1 MFILKMNI
9 DQNWVEENIDDIM
22 KIFCKINSQFNVNDN
37 ESHRV
42 AKSRHKKKILED
54 MDKIAYRPIY
64 YIARR
69 QKDHLEMKHE
79 MKQLRDE
86 IDELET
92 SNHAN
97 AENLKE
103 EKENSRKLKEENS
116 MLKKY
121 NERLKKRIEELEK
134 NIEDNK

>member
-1 MFILKMNI
+1 MNI

-22 KIFCKINSQFNVNDN
+22 KIFCKINSQFNVKDN

-69 QKDHLEMKHE
+69 NKDHLEMKHE
-79 MKQLRDE
+79 MKELRNE
-86 IDELET
+86 IDELEN

-97 AENLKE
+97 AENLKDEKAKSQKLE
-103 EKENSRKLKEENS
+103 EDNST
-116 MLKKY
+116 LKKY
-121 NERLKKRIEELEK
+121 NERLKKRIAELEK
-134 NIEDNK
+134 NINNNK

>member
-1 MFILKMNI
+1 MLILKMNI

-22 KIFCKINSQFNVNDN
+22 KIFCKINSQFNVKDN

-64 YIARR
+64 FIARR
-69 QKDHLEMKHE
+69 EKDHIEMKHE
-79 MKQLRDE
+79 MKELRDE

-92 SNHAN
+92 SNNAN
-97 AENLKE
+97 AENLKIYK
-103 EKENSRKLKEENS
+103 EKSCKLEIENRE
-116 MLKKY
+116 
-121 NERLKKRIEELEK
+121 LKKRIEELEK
-134 NIEDNK
+134 I

>member
-1 MFILKMNI
+1 MVI
-9 DQNWVEENIDDIM
+9 DQIWVQENIDEIM
-22 KIFCKINSQFNVNDN
+22 NIFCKINPDFNVKDN
-37 ESHRV
+37 ASHRM

-69 QKDHLEMKHE
+69 NKDHLEMKHE
-79 MKQLRDE
+79 MKELRDE
-86 IDELET
+86 IDDLET

-103 EKENSRKLKEENS
+103 EKEKSRKLAEENS
-116 MLKKY
+116 MLKSQNK
-121 NERLKKRIEELEK
+121 RLLAKIAELE
-134 NIEDNK
+134 NLIST

>member
-1 MFILKMNI
+1 MVI
-9 DQNWVEENIDDIM
+9 DQIWVQENIDEIM
-22 KIFCKINSQFNVNDN
+22 KIFCKINPDFNVKDN
-37 ESHRV
+37 ASHRM

-69 QKDHLEMKHE
+69 NKDHLEMKHE
-79 MKQLRDE
+79 MKELRDE
-86 IDELET
+86 IDDLET

-103 EKENSRKLKEENS
+103 EKEKSRKLAEENS
-116 MLKKY
+116 MLKSQNK
-121 NERLKKRIEELEK
+121 RLLAKIAELE
-134 NIEDNK
+134 NLIST

>member
-1 MFILKMNI
+1 MII
-9 DQNWVEENIDDIM
+9 DQIWVKENIDEIM
-22 KIFCKINSQFNVNDN
+22 RIFCKINPEFNVTDN
-37 ESHRV
+37 ASHRM

-69 QKDHLEMKHE
+69 EKDHKEMKHE
-79 MKQLRDE
+79 MKELREE

-97 AENLKE
+97 AENLKIYK
-103 EKENSRKLKEENS
+103 EKSCKLEIENRE
-116 MLKKY
+116 
-121 NERLKKRIEELEK
+121 LKKRIAELEK
-134 NIEDNK
+134 NINNNK